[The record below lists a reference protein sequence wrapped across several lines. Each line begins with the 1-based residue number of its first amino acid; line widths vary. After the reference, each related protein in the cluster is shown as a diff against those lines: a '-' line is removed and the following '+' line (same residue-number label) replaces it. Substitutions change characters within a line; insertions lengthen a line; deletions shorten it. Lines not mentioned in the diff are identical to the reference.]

1 MGAFLLA
8 LPGCKAPEVRACE
21 DFVDV
26 LRECTDKNGGAS
38 SEGESEDEY
47 ETCESVD
54 PECEAFF
61 ECAAKRPCTDDNA
74 INAYTIDVSGC
85 EMPEGVICL

>member
-1 MGAFLLA
+1 MAA
-8 LPGCKAPEVRACE
+8 PACKAPEVRACE

-38 SEGESEDEY
+38 SEGELDGEY
-47 ETCESVD
+47 EACESVD

-61 ECAAKRPCTDDNA
+61 ECAAKQPCSNNNA